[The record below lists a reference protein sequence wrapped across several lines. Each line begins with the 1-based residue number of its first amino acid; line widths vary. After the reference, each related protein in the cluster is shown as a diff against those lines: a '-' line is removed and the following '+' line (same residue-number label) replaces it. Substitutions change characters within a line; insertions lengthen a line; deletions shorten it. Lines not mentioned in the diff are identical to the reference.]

1 MRLIYFHTYGGDIN
15 NGVNKKI
22 FAQSSQLY
30 QLGIDFSL
38 VLLGGIN
45 NNYPHH
51 NFIHYLSLKECSFL
65 KIMIFTRFCRQY
77 FAKQYIKKVI
87 KFSGSGTILYLRYP
101 LPILLLP
108 HELITD
114 RKCKIILECNS
125 IETNEQKKSRS
136 YFPYYKE
143 LFFGQEFRK
152 HCDGIVGVT
161 DEITHYQIKR
171 LGNFNKPHIT
181 IGNGFEVDS
190 VQIRQPPPY
199 TSLTINVISVSTV
212 SSWHGLD
219 RLIQGT
225 AEYNGPIKIKIHIV
239 GDGPEV
245 PHLKKMIDDLKINDH
260 IVFHGFTTGK
270 DLDQIFDQCHIAIGS
285 LGLHRIGLKEASIL
299 KAREYCSR
307 GIPYITACNDPD
319 FSDDFAFLLKVPSD
333 DSSIDMEKVLAFTY
347 HVFHVTDHPQKMR
360 QYARENLDWSV
371 KMKKLKG
378 FLEEL
383 VKEDRSN

>member
-1 MRLIYFHTYGGDIN
+1 MQLIYFHTYGGDMN

-22 FAQSSQLY
+22 FAQSSELNKS
-30 QLGIDFSL
+30 GIDFSL

-51 NFIHYLSLKECSFL
+51 DFIHYVSLKECSFF
-65 KIMIFTRFCRQY
+65 KSMIFTRFCRQY
-77 FAKQYIKKVI
+77 FAKKYIKKVL
-87 KFSGSGTILYLRYP
+87 KFSGSETVLYVRYP
-101 LPILLLP
+101 LPIFLLP
-108 HELITD
+108 HDLSTD
-114 RKCKIILECNS
+114 RKCKIVLECNS
-125 IETNEQKKSRS
+125 IEINEQKKARS
-136 YFPYYKE
+136 YFPYSKE

-152 HCDGIVGVT
+152 RCDAIIGVT
-161 DEITHYQIKR
+161 DQITRYQIAR
-171 LGNFNKPHIT
+171 LGSFNKPHMT

-190 VQIRQPPPY
+190 VRMRRPPSYPGS
-199 TSLTINVISVSTV
+199 TLNIISVSNI

-219 RLIQGT
+219 RLIQGM
-225 AEYNGPIKIKIHIV
+225 ADYKGPIKITIHIV

-245 PHLKKMIDDLKINDH
+245 PHLKKLIDSLKINDR

-270 DLDQIFDQCHIAIGS
+270 DLDPLFDQCHIAIGS
-285 LGLHRIGLKEASIL
+285 LGLHRIGLQEASIL

-319 FSDDFAFLLKVPSD
+319 FPDDFSFLLKVPSE
-333 DSSIDMEKVLAFTY
+333 DSAIDMEKVLAFTNR
-347 HVFHVTDHPQKMR
+347 VFEIPDHPQKMR
-360 QYARENLDWSV
+360 HYAKENLDWSV